1 MTKEHFIRSNAF
13 EAAARIGFVARGVV
27 YGLIGAFAVA
37 LAVGAGGKATSQQG
51 ALETVAHQPLGHALV
66 VAIAVGLGGY
76 ALWRVVR
83 ASLGRGP
90 EDGGDTLIDRVGG
103 FGSGIFYAFLCVVA
117 VEVAIGSTHGNGAV
131 SHKTAGVLGWPLGRE
146 IVTVAGVVLV
156 VVGLYQGWRGLSR
169 DFLDDAKVG
178 KMSRRMRRFLVGIGV
193 VGHVS
198 RMVVFG
204 LVGSFLIKAA
214 VEYDPRTAVG
224 IGGALS
230 KLLHQPAGNALLGVV
245 AAGLL
250 AFGIFSMT
258 DARYHRL

>member
-1 MTKEHFIRSNAF
+1 MTKERFIHSDAF
-13 EAAARIGFVARGVV
+13 EVAARIGFVARGIV
-27 YGLIGAFAVA
+27 YGLIGALAVA
-37 LAVGAGGKATSQQG
+37 LATGAGGKATSQQG

-90 EDGGDTLIDRVGG
+90 EDDGDSLIDRVGG
-103 FGSGIFYAFLCVVA
+103 FGSGVVYALLCVIA
-117 VEVAIGSTHGNGAV
+117 VGIAIGRAHGNGAV
-131 SHKTAGVLGWPLGRE
+131 SGKTAGVLGWPLGRE
-146 IVTVAGVVLV
+146 IVGIAGIVLV
-156 VVGLYQGWRGLSR
+156 VVGLYQGWRGVSR

-178 KMSRRMRRFLVGIGV
+178 KMSRRMRRFLVAIGV

-204 LVGSFLIKAA
+204 LVGVFLIKAA
-214 VEYDPRTAVG
+214 IEYDPRTAVG
-224 IGGALS
+224 VGGALG

-250 AFGIFSMT
+250 AFGLFSMT

>member
-1 MTKEHFIRSNAF
+1 MTKERLIHSDAF

-27 YGLIGAFAVA
+27 YGLIGALAVA
-37 LAVGAGGKATSQQG
+37 LASGAGGKATNQQG

-66 VAIAVGLGGY
+66 VTIAVGLGGY

-83 ASLGRGP
+83 ASLGHGP
-90 EDGGDTLIDRVGG
+90 EDGGDSIVDRIGG
-103 FGSGIFYAFLCVVA
+103 FGSGIVYALLSVIA
-117 VEVAIGSTHGNGAV
+117 VEIAVGHAHGSGAV
-131 SHKTAGVLGWPLGRE
+131 SPRTAGVLGWPLGRE
-146 IVTVAGVVLV
+146 IVTGAGVVLI
-156 VVGLYQGWRGLSR
+156 VVGLYQGWRGISR
-169 DFLDDAKVG
+169 DFLDDAMVG
-178 KMSRRMRRFLVGIGV
+178 KMSPRLRRFLVAIGV

-204 LVGSFLIKAA
+204 LVGIFLVKAA

-230 KLLHQPAGNALLGVV
+230 RLLHQPAGNALLAVV
-245 AAGLL
+245 AAGLV
-250 AFGIFSMT
+250 AFGLYSMT